1 MGKLPFSREVGILM
15 IKDISVKLSIG
26 VGLFVIVICATTAI
40 YSYHAYNSSRD
51 IQRAHQQS
59 LDTLHQDV
67 ARLEAKLTELGN
79 ELAAEQNQGRGEA
92 GDLNSR
98 KLKPRTSQPSVSKLQ
113 TLEQMEHILDSTGLA
128 QLAENG
134 NVDPSI
140 LLQMYDE
147 YAQRNQVASYR
158 QKLLQKDREDLDADS
173 KNYEEEL
180 MSLYELARHRRGSDT
195 DRETREKAFAEM
207 VEKYPDAYATAK
219 VIAERAVRSAFRR
232 NTTAVEEYYQML
244 RQNDK
249 FATVTTD
256 RGLEVL
262 PNIEHYLA
270 QQYLRDGRIEDA
282 RGLRDSLDLNFSDSY
297 ILTREPGAGWKWLP
311 VSQVVSKLDQQIK

>member
-1 MGKLPFSREVGILM
+1 MKKDNAHKLRIC
-15 IKDISVKLSIG
+15 IG
-26 VGLFVIVICATTAI
+26 LLATVMCAIAAI
-40 YSYHAYNSSRD
+40 YSYRAYHSARD
-51 IQRAHQQS
+51 IQKTHQQS
-59 LDTLHQDV
+59 IDTLDQKV
-67 ARLEAKLTELGN
+67 ARLDAKLEKLEN
-79 ELAAEQNQGRGEA
+79 ELAAAQNRVRGTA
-92 GDLNSR
+92 GIQNPK
-98 KLKPRTSQPSVSKLQ
+98 KLKPRASQPTDSQLQ
-113 TLEQMEHILDSTGLA
+113 ALEQMEHILDSTGLA
-128 QLAENG
+128 QLAENE
-134 NVDPSI
+134 NIDPSV

-158 QKLLQKDREDLDADS
+158 QKLLQKDRDYLDTDR
-173 KNYEEEL
+173 KNYEEDL

-195 DRETREKAFAEM
+195 DSETREKAFEEM

-282 RGLRDSLDLNFSDSY
+282 RGLRDSLELNFSDSY
-297 ILTREPGAGWKWLP
+297 ILTREPGTGWKWLP

>member
-1 MGKLPFSREVGILM
+1 LKTENSLKFSLGIALLAL
-15 IKDISVKLSIG
+15 I
-26 VGLFVIVICATTAI
+26 ICVVAAI
-40 YSYHAYNSSRD
+40 YGYRAYDSSRD
-51 IQRAHQQS
+51 IQYAFNQSFDQLQQKVS
-59 LDTLHQDV
+59 RIDAQ
-67 ARLEAKLTELGN
+67 LTELSDK
-79 ELAAEQNQGRGEA
+79 LAAAQDQTDGTAAE
-92 GDLNSR
+92 LNS
-98 KLKPRTSQPSVSKLQ
+98 KILKPRRPQPSAPQLQ
-113 TLEQMEHILDSTGLA
+113 SLRQMENILDSTGLA
-128 QLAENG
+128 QLAENE

-158 QKLLQKDREDLDADS
+158 QQLIQMDRERFDADK

-180 MSLYELARHRRGSDT
+180 ISLYELARHRRGSGT
-195 DRETREKAFAEM
+195 DRETREKAFEEM
-207 VEKYPDAYATAK
+207 LAKYPDAYATAK

-232 NTTAVEEYYQML
+232 NTAAAEEYYNLL

-249 FATVTTD
+249 FSNVTTD
-256 RGLEVL
+256 RGMEVM

-270 QQYLRDGRIEDA
+270 QQYVRDGRIEDA
-282 RGLRDSLDLNFSDSY
+282 RVLRDSLELNFSDSY

>member
-1 MGKLPFSREVGILM
+1 MKNDMSL
-15 IKDISVKLSIG
+15 KLSICF
-26 VGLFVIVICATTAI
+26 GLFATVMSTIAAI
-40 YSYHAYNSSRD
+40 YSYHAYDSARD
-51 IQRAHQQS
+51 IQKAHIQS
-59 LDTLHQDV
+59 LDTLDQKV
-67 ARLEAKLTELGN
+67 AQLDAKLEKLGN
-79 ELAAEQNQGRGEA
+79 ELAAAQNRAHGTA
-92 GDLNSR
+92 GIQNP
-98 KLKPRTSQPSVSKLQ
+98 KKWKPRTSQPADSKLQ

-128 QLAENG
+128 QLAENE

-147 YAQRNQVASYR
+147 YAQRNQVASHR

-195 DRETREKAFAEM
+195 DRETREKAFEEM

-270 QQYLRDGRIEDA
+270 QQYLRDGRMEDA